1 MSNPLFQA
9 LNGNSNPYAQII
21 ADVQRL
27 KQTFNGNPRDE
38 VQRLLNSGKITQ
50 EQVNNAMSFAQQI
63 IKSNPNSFM

>member
-50 EQVNNAMSFAQQI
+50 EQVNNAVNFAQQI

>member
-50 EQVNNAMSFAQQI
+50 EQVNNAVNFAQQI
-63 IKSNPNSFM
+63 VKTNPNSFM

>member
-1 MSNPLFQA
+1 MSNPLYQA
-9 LNGNSNPYAQII
+9 LNGNNNPYAQII